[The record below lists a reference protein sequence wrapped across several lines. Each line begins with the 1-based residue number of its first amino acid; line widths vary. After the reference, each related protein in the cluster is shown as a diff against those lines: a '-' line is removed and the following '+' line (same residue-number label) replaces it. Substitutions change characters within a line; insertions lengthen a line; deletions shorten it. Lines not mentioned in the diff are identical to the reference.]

1 MGEGRSLFSLLL
13 DEMRIPVSKIRFP
26 VQSMSAFPDMGLSTH
41 LYGDSTPFSE
51 TLPNIT
57 RGNYDTVKIY
67 LLQDCYLCKYILYA
81 DCDSDDQCWILGPYL
96 TEDPT
101 MYGIKALCKKLCL
114 PQNSFSFF
122 QLYYRMLS
130 KLYDKNM
137 LESLIRSEAA
147 LRYGDQGVELVSW
160 NMELENVLSASERT
174 SKLPLAYKEFVELNY
189 TVQAKMMECISQGN
203 YPGAMDLCKKLER
216 GGLESKVD
224 SMIRN
229 AKNSLIVL
237 NTLCRVA
244 GYNGGASS
252 EDLDKCARE
261 FVVQIESKTDLQE
274 LQKLMKDMIKKYCEL
289 VNLKNVSRYSSTIQ
303 RVIDHISSSFRS
315 NISLGSIARRFNVSP
330 SYLSTLFKKE
340 IGITFSEYI
349 MEKRLTFA
357 KELLLR
363 TNLPINVIASECGIA
378 DNNYFA
384 RVFKAKTGVT
394 PAQFR
399 LTNGSV
405 SESETHHKS

>member
-1 MGEGRSLFSLLL
+1 
-13 DEMRIPVSKIRFP
+13 
-26 VQSMSAFPDMGLSTH
+26 
-41 LYGDSTPFSE
+41 
-51 TLPNIT
+51 
-57 RGNYDTVKIY
+57 
-67 LLQDCYLCKYILYA
+67 
-81 DCDSDDQCWILGPYL
+81 
-96 TEDPT
+96 
-101 MYGIKALCKKLCL
+101 
-114 PQNSFSFF
+114 
-122 QLYYRMLS
+122 
-130 KLYDKNM
+130 
-137 LESLIRSEAA
+137 
-147 LRYGDQGVELVSW
+147 
-160 NMELENVLSASERT
+160 
-174 SKLPLAYKEFVELNY
+174 
-189 TVQAKMMECISQGN
+189 
-203 YPGAMDLCKKLER
+203 
-216 GGLESKVD
+216 
-224 SMIRN
+224 
-229 AKNSLIVL
+229 
-237 NTLCRVA
+237 
-244 GYNGGASS
+244 
-252 EDLDKCARE
+252 
-261 FVVQIESKTDLQE
+261 
-274 LQKLMKDMIKKYCEL
+274 MIKKYCEL

-303 RVIDHISSSFRS
+303 KVIDHISSSFRS